1 MTITTTSKLAYKQ
14 INEDGTSMNQKDV
27 IMEAIESYC
36 NMEYYDGKGVS
47 LQEIR
52 VLTGIEINAVS
63 GRVNDLKRDER
74 LKTTEKR
81 KCSVTNRLVSPV
93 VVMSEDTAFEKEEE
107 DKLELLLRLY
117 GYEHYK
123 IIDDNDKKG
132 QRVLKLSGL
141 QQIHLDDLANIHK
154 NCNLHLDSVRY
165 WDEDCGYRYWYELK

>member
-93 VVMSEDTAFEKEEE
+93 VVMSEDTAFVK
-107 DKLELLLRLY
+107 
-117 GYEHYK
+117 
-123 IIDDNDKKG
+123 
-132 QRVLKLSGL
+132 
-141 QQIHLDDLANIHK
+141 
-154 NCNLHLDSVRY
+154 
-165 WDEDCGYRYWYELK
+165 